1 MVERVVERVRLR
13 SGGQGRV
20 EAVGTYDELVAKG
33 VDLSRTTADE
43 DADGDADDEEARGRA
58 DTTRSDAESLVPSGP
73 RHFSHQVLPSF
84 T

>member
-43 DADGDADDEEARGRA
+43 DADDEEARGRA